1 MLYLYSLTTIIS
13 NLKFKI
19 MRRSVKV
26 LALTLSLCVLMSS
39 CIGSFT
45 LTSKLKNWNDS
56 LGDKFVCELVFLGL
70 TILPVYEI
78 AVMADALVLNTI
90 EFWTGNKLISM
101 NDNVGD
107 TKIVQNAN
115 GDDVLV
121 KTTENGYNLS
131 DGETAIN
138 LIFDE
143 TDNSWSVE
151 YNNQV
156 NKLLTINGD
165 NVLLNMNNGETVSV
179 TLDEAGVDMARQMV
193 MPNYALK

>member
-1 MLYLYSLTTIIS
+1 MYSLTTIIS

-70 TILPVYEI
+70 AILPVYEI

-156 NKLLTINGD
+156 NKLLTIEGD
-165 NVLLNMNNGETVSV
+165 NVLLNMHNGETVSV

>member
-1 MLYLYSLTTIIS
+1 M
-13 NLKFKI
+13 K
-19 MRRSVKV
+19 RRVKV

-39 CIGSFT
+39 CIGSFS
-45 LTSKLKNWNDS
+45 LTSKLMNWNQNV
-56 LGDKFVCELVFLGL
+56 GGKFVNELVFIGL
-70 TILPVYEI
+70 SILPVYEI

-107 TKIVQNAN
+107 TKIVKNAN

-121 KTTENGYNLS
+121 KTTENGYNIS

-151 YNNQV
+151 YNNQI
-156 NKLLTINGD
+156 NKLLSIDGD
-165 NVLLNMNNGETVSV
+165 NVLLNMHNGETVSV
-179 TLDEAGVDMARQMV
+179 TLDESGVDMARQMV

>member
-1 MLYLYSLTTIIS
+1 MYSLTTIIS

-107 TKIVQNAN
+107 TKIVKNAN

-121 KTTENGYNLS
+121 KTTENGYNIS

-143 TDNSWSVE
+143 TDNSWNVE

-156 NKLLTINGD
+156 NKLLTIEGD
-165 NVLLNMNNGETVSV
+165 NVLLNMHNGETVSV

>member
-121 KTTENGYNLS
+121 KTTENGYNIS

-143 TDNSWSVE
+143 TDNSWNVE

-165 NVLLNMNNGETVSV
+165 NVLLNMHNGETVSV

-193 MPNYALK
+193 MPNYALN